1 MNDLVLLVRTDFQSW
16 LNTIRYDADTQK
28 KRLLGLVAFAIIVFA
43 FFFIMQASFSL
54 IGRGLL
60 RHANSITAVSRVV
73 SFLVGLGTFILI
85 KDAIQGSIVRLYEA
99 PDNAVLLSASISPT
113 VTFTSKLIAILGA
126 NLFNMVVW
134 LVLPWFFF
142 VQLVERLWGI
152 QFAWYFY
159 LFLLL
164 VCLLLFVIIMTQTII
179 LILVINRFFL
189 SRQVVVMFKVLVATI
204 TIGVIAILSFSFLAI
219 EDSYK
224 FAQTYLSQNSA
235 ENWSW
240 YPQRWATNFLLSLHP
255 ESNSIEWYWLA
266 QLASVGLALPILAV
280 LTASKIYYHSWELFQ
295 RTVRRKK
302 KKAKSIVLSNWI
314 WRGKIRSMMVKDFLV
329 FIRYRGRIVMVVM
342 LSVILTIVLMMIS
355 SEVHQKGVERFDESS
370 IFGVF
375 SQVML
380 YSIIAS
386 LGLTWSG
393 FKVEKDTWWIL
404 KSSMISPKLLFR
416 SKFLVATLCATV
428 YANAWIFAIMI
439 VTKMPGRL
447 WLPVLGMSTLLITSV
462 TAFNTAVGSL
472 PWICEID
479 VHSQTRRQR
488 PGMRLVTMILTM
500 VVNIVVLVIPLM
512 VWQFVFIAENRFG
525 LLEDYSIVVIQQL
538 VLLIMLVSLVLLCLG
553 SNIIGIKFL
562 KKNISG

>member
-1 MNDLVLLVRTDFQSW
+1 MSNLVLLLRTDFQSW
-16 LNTIRYDADTQK
+16 RNTIRYDAETQK
-28 KRLLGLVAFAIIVFA
+28 KRLLELVAFAIIVFA

-60 RHANSITAVSRVV
+60 RNVNSITAVSKVV

-99 PDNAVLLSASISPT
+99 HENTILFSASISPT
-113 VTFTSKLIAILGA
+113 VVFTSKLISVLGS
-126 NLFNMVVW
+126 NLFNMLVW
-134 LVLPWFFF
+134 LVLPWCLF
-142 VQLVERLWGI
+142 VQLVESFWQV

-159 LFLLL
+159 LFLIL
-164 VCLLLFVIIMTQTII
+164 VCLLLFVIIVTQTILLM
-179 LILVINRFFL
+179 LIINRFFL
-189 SRQVVVMFKVLVATI
+189 SRQVVGMFKVLVATI

-224 FAQTYLSQNSA
+224 FAQTFLSQNSSDS
-235 ENWSW
+235 WSW

-255 ESNSIEWYWLA
+255 ESHYVEWYWLI
-266 QLASVGLALPILAV
+266 QLASVGLVLPILTV
-280 LTASKIYYHSWELFQ
+280 LVASKVYYHSWELFQ
-295 RTVRRKK
+295 RTVKRQKRK
-302 KKAKSIVLSNWI
+302 ARLIILSNWV
-314 WRGKIRSMMVKDFLV
+314 WKGKIRSMMMKDFLV

-355 SEVHQKGVERFDESS
+355 SEMHQSGMERFDESS

-380 YSIIAS
+380 YSVIAS

-393 FKVEKDTWWIL
+393 FKVERETWWIL

-416 SKFLVATLCATV
+416 SKFLVATICATV

-439 VTKMPGRL
+439 VTKIPTGF
-447 WLPVLGMSTLLITSV
+447 WLPVLGMSTLMIASV

-472 PWICEID
+472 PWVCEID
-479 VHSQTRRQR
+479 VHGQTRRRR
-488 PGMRLVTMILTM
+488 PMIRVATMALTM
-500 VVNIVVLVIPLM
+500 VVNIVVLVTPLM
-512 VWQFVFIAENRFG
+512 TWQFVFIAENQFG
-525 LLEDYSIVVIQQL
+525 LLEGYSIAVIQQL
-538 VLLIMLVSLVLLCLG
+538 TLLMMITSLILLCLG
-553 SNIIGIKFL
+553 SNMIGIRFL
-562 KKNISG
+562 RKSMSG

>member
-1 MNDLVLLVRTDFQSW
+1 M
-16 LNTIRYDADTQK
+16 
-28 KRLLGLVAFAIIVFA
+28 
-43 FFFIMQASFSL
+43 
-54 IGRGLL
+54 
-60 RHANSITAVSRVV
+60 
-73 SFLVGLGTFILI
+73 
-85 KDAIQGSIVRLYEA
+85 
-99 PDNAVLLSASISPT
+99 
-113 VTFTSKLIAILGA
+113 
-126 NLFNMVVW
+126 
-134 LVLPWFFF
+134 
-142 VQLVERLWGI
+142 
-152 QFAWYFY
+152 
-159 LFLLL
+159 
-164 VCLLLFVIIMTQTII
+164 
-179 LILVINRFFL
+179 
-189 SRQVVVMFKVLVATI
+189 
-204 TIGVIAILSFSFLAI
+204 
-219 EDSYK
+219 
-224 FAQTYLSQNSA
+224 
-235 ENWSW
+235 
-240 YPQRWATNFLLSLHP
+240 
-255 ESNSIEWYWLA
+255 
-266 QLASVGLALPILAV
+266 
-280 LTASKIYYHSWELFQ
+280 
-295 RTVRRKK
+295 
-302 KKAKSIVLSNWI
+302 
-314 WRGKIRSMMVKDFLV
+314 
-329 FIRYRGRIVMVVM
+329 
-342 LSVILTIVLMMIS
+342 
-355 SEVHQKGVERFDESS
+355 ERFDESS

-416 SKFLVATLCATV
+416 SKFLVATLCATG

-479 VHSQTRRQR
+479 VDSQSRRQR